1 MTAEAPRTA
10 PAAERNK
17 DPILAVLQ
25 RALPQ
30 SGLVLEIASG
40 TGQHAMHFARA
51 LPGLMW
57 QPSEP
62 DAQMRPSI
70 AGWLA
75 ETGLP
80 NVLPPLDLDVTRPDW
95 PIDRADAVVCINMVH
110 ISPWEATEQLLAG
123 CGRILPAGGILYLY
137 GPYRRGDRHTAPS
150 NEAFDASLRQRN
162 PKWGVRDL
170 ETVVEAA
177 SGHGMELSEVVEMPA
192 NNLSVLFARG

>member
-1 MTAEAPRTA
+1 MTTEARRSA

-25 RALPQ
+25 RVLPQ

-40 TGQHAMHFARA
+40 TGQHVVHFART
-51 LPGLMW
+51 LPGLTW

-62 DAQMRPSI
+62 DPQMRQSI

-75 ETGLP
+75 ETGP
-80 NVLPPLDLDVTRPDW
+80 ANVLPPLDLDVRRPEW
-95 PIDRADAVVCINMVH
+95 PLDHADAMVCINMIH

-123 CGRILPAGGILYLY
+123 CGRILHPGGVLYLY
-137 GPYRRGDRHTAPS
+137 GPYRRGGRHTAPS
-150 NEAFDASLRQRN
+150 NEAFDASLRQRD
-162 PKWGVRDL
+162 PQWGVRDL

-177 SGHGMELSEVVEMPA
+177 NQHGLALSEVVEMPA
-192 NNLSVLFARG
+192 NNLSVVFVRG